1 MKNSSKK
8 KIVNIYDKIIDI
20 SAKNPVHLHQPVLSK
35 ENKKYLNK
43 CIDAGYISSDG
54 K

>member
-8 KIVNIYDKIIDI
+8 KIVNIYDKIIEI
-20 SAKNPVHLHQPVLSK
+20 SGENPVHLRQPVLSK
-35 ENKKYLNK
+35 ENKKNLNK